1 MHGFLPTFRST
12 MSRIYLRRL
21 SARYTT
27 LATSLF
33 RLIAREY
40 GETFQA
46 PDDEHLNR
54 LLRNRHFFALSA
66 TADGK
71 VIGGLTAQ
79 ALPMVNEPSYELFV
93 YNLVVDKSWRRKGIA
108 VQLMKRL
115 QRIAADNAIRSI
127 FIAADVEDPIAPG
140 LFARLDADFSDARLF
155 LLPAVAAGK

>member
-1 MHGFLPTFRST
+1 MIGFPTT
-12 MSRIYLRRL
+12 HPHNMSRIYLRRL
-21 SARYTT
+21 SSRYTT

-40 GETFQA
+40 GEQFKA
-46 PDDEHLNR
+46 PGDEHLSR
-54 LLRNRHFFALSA
+54 LLRNRHFYALSA

-93 YNLVVDKSWRRKGIA
+93 YNLVVDKGWRRKGIA

-115 QRIAADNAIRSI
+115 QRIAAENEIRSI
-127 FIAADVEDPIAPG
+127 FIAADAEDPIAPG
-140 LFARLDADFSDARLF
+140 LFSQLEADFSDARLF
-155 LLPAVAAGK
+155 LLPAVAGK